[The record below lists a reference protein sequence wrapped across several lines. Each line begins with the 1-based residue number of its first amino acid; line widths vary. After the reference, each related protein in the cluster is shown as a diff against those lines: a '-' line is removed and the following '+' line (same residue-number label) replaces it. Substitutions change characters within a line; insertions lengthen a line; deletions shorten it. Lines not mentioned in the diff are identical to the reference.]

1 MKNLLQ
7 RYIKWSDKINK
18 PFYDNKHRIL
28 LYVALSQ
35 TVIVTVQLL
44 TLFQPSESQQQIIMI
59 CRQYDYE
66 LVCHQVSE
74 VGESITK

>member
-18 PFYDNKHRIL
+18 PFYDNKHRLL

-44 TLFQPSESQQQIIMI
+44 SLFHQPNKDQIIMI
-59 CRQYDYE
+59 CRPLSYDE

-74 VGESITK
+74 LGE

>member
-1 MKNLLQ
+1 MKHLLQ

-35 TVIVTVQLL
+35 TVIVTTQLL
-44 TLFQPSESQQQIIMI
+44 TLFHQPNKDQIIMI
-59 CRQYDYE
+59 CRPYDFE

-74 VGESITK
+74 VGE

>member
-44 TLFQPSESQQQIIMI
+44 TLFHKPTAHQQIIMI
-59 CRQYDYE
+59 CRPYDYE

-74 VGESITK
+74 VGE

>member
-1 MKNLLQ
+1 MNLLQ

-59 CRQYDYE
+59 CRPYDYE
-66 LVCHQVSE
+66 IVCHQVLE
-74 VGESITK
+74 VEE

>member
-1 MKNLLQ
+1 MHKLLQ

-35 TVIVTVQLL
+35 TVIVTAQLL
-44 TLFQPSESQQQIIMI
+44 TLFHQPNKQQIIMI
-59 CRQYDYE
+59 CRPYNFE
-66 LVCHQVSE
+66 LVCHQVLS
-74 VGESITK
+74 VGE

>member
-1 MKNLLQ
+1 MNLLQ
-7 RYIKWSDKINK
+7 RYVKWSDKINK

-35 TVIVTVQLL
+35 SVIVTIQLL
-44 TLFQPSESQQQIIMI
+44 TLFHPQQQIIMI

-66 LVCHQVSE
+66 LVCHQVSSVE
-74 VGESITK
+74 E

>member
-1 MKNLLQ
+1 MHKLLQ

-44 TLFQPSESQQQIIMI
+44 TLFHQPNKDQIIMI
-59 CRQYDYE
+59 CRPYDFE

-74 VGESITK
+74 VGE

>member
-1 MKNLLQ
+1 MNLLQ

-44 TLFQPSESQQQIIMI
+44 TLFQPQSQQQISMI
-59 CRQYDYE
+59 CRSYDYE
-66 LVCHQVSE
+66 LVCHQVSSVE
-74 VGESITK
+74 E

>member
-1 MKNLLQ
+1 MNLLQ

-35 TVIVTVQLL
+35 TVIVTTQLL
-44 TLFQPSESQQQIIMI
+44 TLFQPTNKDQIIMI
-59 CRQYDYE
+59 CRPYDFE

-74 VGESITK
+74 VGE